1 MPFLHYLR
9 ATIEEKKE
17 QRITNEYIAE
27 ALKTVVHNTA
37 QDKGGYTLNKTL
49 SEILRAASAKPELRT
64 ADEIKD
70 HFKELLGGE

>member
-37 QDKGGYTLNKTL
+37 QSNGGYTLNKTL
-49 SEILRAASAKPELRT
+49 TEILRAVNAKPELRT

-70 HFKELLGGE
+70 HFKEMLGGE

>member
-1 MPFLHYLR
+1 MPFLRYLR

-17 QRITNEYIAE
+17 QKVTNEYIAE

-37 QDKGGYTLNKTL
+37 QSHGGYTLNKTL
-49 SEILRAASAKPELRT
+49 NEILRASTAKPETRS

-70 HFKELLGGE
+70 HFKEMLGGE